1 MNIVLELEIGF
12 RFLPPDEQIISL
24 FLKNKMI
31 GDHESTRHI
40 REVDLLKH
48 EPWQLPAMSLVKS
61 TYPEWLFFYKLNK
74 ISEKKNDRL
83 TSAGFWKS
91 TGADRPV
98 SYGGRVIGT
107 KKTLVFYK
115 GRTPHGLKTD
125 WVMHEF
131 RANPDFLPRNADS
144 SYVVGYLRDIAAEKA
159 DNSISNADQPSAR
172 FVASTEVAGQPH
184 SDDMDYEMALKM
196 QLEDEGIF
204 ASDLSPST
212 GSRGLPSTSAT
223 VNNGHIMIE
232 DEGFSFE
239 ELDFLQSDEE
249 QNEWQLQ
256 FDTVEEEME
265 FMNSLFHNQEEPS
278 NVEAEH
284 IHHLHNRATN
294 YAGDRCDADP
304 EWDNALYD
312 QIVHLSDGTHH
323 AHSGGLNQNRME
335 TGVHHDEILIMGSG
349 VESATVTAYEINSLE
364 LVREERSVTSRACK
378 SLSAP
383 RLHKSVAKGHPRT
396 VQLQGKSSGKA
407 VSRDKT
413 RKSGVR
419 SPVVQAVQNKKSLA
433 QANKS
438 PKMDRHRNTKLVLN
452 LRSEGSARSSRK
464 NSLNLVEMSQLR
476 VNVSG
481 KLPSHDSGVTLSG
494 KLPLRDYGSLPFVPG
509 DNVNMGREL
518 ANFSTGLV
526 TSGQMELGSDNE
538 DSVEIFVLI

>member
-1 MNIVLELEIGF
+1 MFLEIGF

-48 EPWQLPAMSLVKS
+48 EPWQLPAMSLVQS
-61 TYPEWLFFYKLNK
+61 TYQEWLFFYKLNK

-144 SYVVGYLRDIAAEKA
+144 SYVVGYLRDIAEKT

-172 FVASTEVAGQPH
+172 FVASSSPAVRVTSTEVAPQPQ
-184 SDDMDYEMALKM
+184 SDDMDYEMALQM

-212 GSRGLPSTSAT
+212 GSRDLPSTSAT
-223 VNNGHIMIE
+223 INNGHIMIE

-249 QNEWQLQ
+249 RNEWQLQ

-265 FMNSLFHNQEEPS
+265 FMNSLFHSQEEPS

-284 IHHLHNRATN
+284 MHHLHNGATN
-294 YAGDRCDADP
+294 SAGDRCDADP
-304 EWDNALYD
+304 EWDNALK
-312 QIVHLSDGTHH
+312 
-323 AHSGGLNQNRME
+323 RME

-378 SLSAP
+378 SLSEP

-413 RKSGVR
+413 RESGVR
-419 SPVVQAVQNKKSLA
+419 SPVIQAVQNKKSLA

-438 PKMDRHRNTKLVLN
+438 PKMDRHRNTKLVRN
-452 LRSEGSARSSRK
+452 LRSEGSASSRRK
-464 NSLNLVEMSQLR
+464 NSFNLVEMSQLSYSLIELC
-476 VNVSG
+476 VHPAFHYG
-481 KLPSHDSGVTLSG
+481 KKTCMV
-494 KLPLRDYGSLPFVPG
+494 
-509 DNVNMGREL
+509 
-518 ANFSTGLV
+518 
-526 TSGQMELGSDNE
+526 
-538 DSVEIFVLI
+538 